1 MSWRQGGFGSGVLM
15 AWCHKC
21 QKHLLTP
28 HGAWCHIPFR
38 GMALA
43 PVNGK
48 DSTTSGTNKKPTG
61 EAQSTSLA
69 RRGPPREGRGWA
81 NVCARGDCVLTS
93 RAECWGSPVQGL
105 AAKQISA
112 ST

>member
-1 MSWRQGGFGSGVLM
+1 
-15 AWCHKC
+15 
-21 QKHLLTP
+21 
-28 HGAWCHIPFR
+28 
-38 GMALA
+38 MALA

-81 NVCARGDCVLTS
+81 NVCARGGLCAYFTGGVLGVACP
-93 RAECWGSPVQGL
+93 RFGGEADFRFNL
-105 AAKQISA
+105 K
-112 ST
+112 